1 MAELDLVDVAR
12 RLVEGA
18 VAAGARAADA
28 VVAESD
34 GLSVGVRLGEVE
46 KLKRARQRRA
56 GLRVFVGDSTAI
68 VSTADLTA
76 DGLAELAG
84 LACGLA
90 RSTAP
95 DPHAGLP
102 DAADLATNGAQ
113 GVDLALDDP
122 AVGALAP
129 ETAIAWAREAESVA
143 LAASSEIT
151 NSEGAEA
158 GADAGAVAYASS
170 HGFAG
175 SYRGTH
181 ASLSVTP
188 VGTRD
193 GGMQRDSWYTVHRH
207 LSGLDTPAQV
217 GAEAARR
224 TLRRLGARRA
234 PTCECPVVFDRET
247 AATLLRHL
255 AGAISGSAL
264 YRRMSFLLDRLGQ
277 PIASPAVTIVDDPLR
292 PAGPASRPF
301 DGEGVAQRRR
311 TIVERG
317 TLASYLLDS
326 YSARRL
332 GLRTTGHA
340 SRGVGDAPGAGPTNF
355 HLTPGPHSPEAIIA
369 SVGTGLYVTELIG
382 FGVNG
387 VTGDYSRGAA
397 GLWIERGEL
406 AYPVEEIT
414 IAGNLRDMLL
424 AVEMVGNDLDPRTAV
439 ASPTIKIGRMT
450 VAGT

>member
-1 MAELDLVDVAR
+1 MIDIAR

-68 VSTADLTA
+68 VSTADLTPA
-76 DGLAELAG
+76 GLAELAG

-102 DAADLATNGAQ
+102 DPADLAGNGAL

-122 AVGALAP
+122 EVGSLEP
-129 ETAIAWAREAESVA
+129 ETAIAWAREAESAA
-143 LAASSEIT
+143 LGASPEIT

-158 GADAGAVAYASS
+158 GADSGTVAYASS
-170 HGFAG
+170 LGFAA
-175 SYRGTH
+175 SYRGSH

-193 GGMQRDSWYTVHRH
+193 GSMQRDSWYTVHRH
-207 LSGLDTPAQV
+207 LRGLEQPARV

-234 PTCECPVVFDRET
+234 PTCECPVVFDPET

-255 AGAISGSAL
+255 AGALSGSAL
-264 YRRMSFLLDRLGQ
+264 YRRMSFLQDQLGQ
-277 PIASPAVTIVDDPLR
+277 PIASAEVTVIDDPLR

-301 DGEGVAQRRR
+301 DGEGVAQRKR

-355 HLTPGPHSPEAIIA
+355 HLTPGPHAPEAIIA
-369 SVGTGLYVTELIG
+369 SVPAGLYVTELIG

-414 IAGNLRDMLL
+414 IAGNLRDMLRD
-424 AVEMVGNDLDPRTAV
+424 VEMVGNDLDPRTAI
-439 ASPTIKIGRMT
+439 ASPTIKIRKMT
-450 VAGT
+450 VAGM